1 MERTLYCIY
10 FNKEQNKM
18 LRYDYYNAEDDDR
31 ISYGDLPR
39 ESFFEKYF
47 ETYKEGFYHRDVAY
61 TWQDVKLSFI
71 FKYANNKLINLLQ
84 GEDPFYILPSD
95 TSLKLVRAM
104 CEVLDPDALKKVDI
118 DYPDDRIK
126 KLWDNAEVFDV
137 IAWCLN
143 EKNKGV

>member
-18 LRYDYYNAEDDDR
+18 LRYDNNADDDDR
-31 ISYGDLPR
+31 ISYGDIPR
-39 ESFFEKYF
+39 ESFFETYF

-61 TWQDVKLSFI
+61 DWQGVKRSFI
-71 FKYANNKLINLLQ
+71 FEYANNKLINLLQ
-84 GEDPFYILPSD
+84 GEDPFYILPTD

-104 CEVLDPDALKKVDI
+104 CEVLDPEALKKVDI
-118 DYPDDRIK
+118 DYPDERIK
-126 KLWDNAEVFDV
+126 KLWDDAEVFDI

-143 EKNKGV
+143 EKNKGE

>member
-18 LRYDYYNAEDDDR
+18 LRYDYNADDDDR
-31 ISYGDLPR
+31 ISYGDIPR
-39 ESFFEKYF
+39 EAFF

-61 TWQDVKLSFI
+61 DWQDVKISFI

-84 GEDPFYILPSD
+84 GEDPFYILPTE

-104 CEVLDPDALKKVDI
+104 CEVLDLDVLKKVDI
-118 DYPDDRIK
+118 DYPDEYIK
-126 KLWDNAEVFDV
+126 KLWDDAEVFDV

-143 EKNKGV
+143 EKK